1 MRPMGHDGA
10 AGRWQVIQAME
21 FARALSV
28 QHREMTKRLAWLERQ
43 DVVGRKDRVRAR
55 RIEAAELR
63 RDIKEAQLLIDRLQQ
78 RYLKTN

>member
-1 MRPMGHDGA
+1 MRPMGHNGPLR
-10 AGRWQVIQAME
+10 RWQVIQAME

-28 QHREMTKRLAWLERQ
+28 QLGEMTKRLAWLARQ
-43 DVVGRKDRVRAR
+43 DVAGRKDRIRAR

-78 RYLKTN
+78 RYLKAN